1 MSKFQPT
8 KISVIKKIWAEEGLT
23 LKKSLSQNFLI
34 DQNVVER
41 ILSAANICENDTVL
55 EIGPG
60 SGALTASML
69 ARGATV
75 YAIEIDPIAIKIL
88 SKYLG
93 DEKQL
98 HLINNDVLKV
108 DFSFLP
114 VGTKI
119 VSNLPYHITSPIIAK
134 IADSHRLFTEVIL
147 MVQKEMA
154 ERILAKAPSKN
165 RSSFTIFTSFYFEKK
180 SLFVVKPSCFTPA
193 PKVDSVI
200 ISLKPKY
207 VLPLENTESF
217 ISFVRTAF
225 SQKRKM
231 LTSVLKNIM
240 VKEAL
245 NTLGLNEK
253 ARPEDLR
260 TEDFIELYNLT
271 SSLWNAQKNKNDSDK
286 S

>member
-1 MSKFQPT
+1 MSEFQPT
-8 KISVIKKIWAEEGLT
+8 KISIIKKIWAEEGLT

-41 ILSAANICENDTVL
+41 ILVAANICKDDTVL

-93 DEKQL
+93 HEKQL

-134 IADSHRLFTEVIL
+134 IAQSHLLFTEVVL

-200 ISLKPKY
+200 ISLKPKH
-207 VLPLENTESF
+207 VLPLEDTESF

-240 VKEAL
+240 VKESL

-271 SSLWNAQKNKNDSDK
+271 SSLWNEQKNKDDSDK

>member
-1 MSKFQPT
+1 M
-8 KISVIKKIWAEEGLT
+8 
-23 LKKSLSQNFLI
+23 
-34 DQNVVER
+34 
-41 ILSAANICENDTVL
+41 
-55 EIGPG
+55 
-60 SGALTASML
+60 
-69 ARGATV
+69 
-75 YAIEIDPIAIKIL
+75 
-88 SKYLG
+88 
-93 DEKQL
+93 

-134 IADSHRLFTEVIL
+134 IAQSHLLFTEVVL

-180 SLFVVKPSCFTPA
+180 SLFNVKPCCFTPA

-200 ISLKPKY
+200 ISLKPKH
-207 VLPLENTESF
+207 VLPLEDTESF

-240 VKEAL
+240 VKESL

-271 SSLWNAQKNKNDSDK
+271 SSLWNEQKNKDDSDK